1 MTEIF
6 KIDALGSGGDGIARH
21 SDGAPVFIPL
31 TVPGDVVRA
40 RVGKDREGHYRGVL
54 GDVVEPGPGRV
65 TPPCSHFGTCGGC
78 RLQHMS
84 DSVYAAFKK
93 DIVTTALQRAGVDAG
108 EIKDVI
114 VIPPAT
120 RRRASFSAVLSG
132 RDVVVG
138 FNLHQS
144 DKVMDVP
151 DCRILKPEIITLVS
165 RMKPYLKNILP
176 PKKTVDVM
184 IQMVEGSVDAC
195 FTGRIDMNL
204 RTQETFADMVNELG
218 ITRISVRARERDVFD
233 VVLARHSVTKTFG
246 GIKVNLPP
254 GAFLQASDEAEAIL
268 TGLVMDA
275 ASGARNV
282 ADLFCGAGTFTGPLS
297 TGRKVV
303 GVDVEDAAIQA
314 LKGAGIKCQARNL
327 FQEPMMA
334 AELDGFDAVVL
345 DPPRAGAQ
353 AQVRE
358 LARSD
363 VPKIIYVSCN
373 PQSFAKDAR
382 VLQDAG
388 YRLLSVQPVDAFRWA
403 AHIESV
409 GIFMKQD

>member
-1 MTEIF
+1 MADIF
-6 KIDALGSGGDGIARH
+6 KIDALGSGGDGIARNA
-21 SDGAPVFIPL
+21 DGAPVFIPL
-31 TVPGDVVRA
+31 TLPGDVVRA
-40 RVGKDREGHYRGVL
+40 RVAKDREGQYRGVL

-65 TPPCSHFGTCGGC
+65 NPPCSHFGTCGGC

-84 DSVYAAFKK
+84 DSVYAGFKK
-93 DIVTTALQRAGVDAG
+93 DIVATALQRAGVDVG

-114 VIPPAT
+114 LIPPAT
-120 RRRASFSAVLSG
+120 RRRASFSAVNAG
-132 RDVVVG
+132 RDVIIG
-138 FNLHQS
+138 FNEFKS
-144 DKVMDVP
+144 DKVMGVP
-151 DCRILKPEIITLVS
+151 DCRILRPEIIHLVS

-176 PKKTVDVM
+176 PKKPVDVM
-184 IQMVEGSVDAC
+184 VQMVESNVDVC
-195 FTGRIDMNL
+195 FTGRTDMNL
-204 RTQETFADMVNELG
+204 RTQESFAEMTNELAL
-218 ITRISVRARERDVFD
+218 TRISVRAKERDAFD

-254 GAFLQASDEAEAIL
+254 GAFLQASDEVEDIL

-275 ASGARNV
+275 ARGAKNI

-297 TGRKVV
+297 AGRKVT
-303 GVDVEDAAIQA
+303 GVDVEDGAVQA
-314 LKGAGIKCQARNL
+314 LRVAGIKCHARNL
-327 FQEPMMA
+327 FEEPMT
-334 AELDGFDAVVL
+334 AEELSGFDAVVL

-373 PQSFAKDAR
+373 PQSFSKDAR
-382 VLQDAG
+382 VLQDEG

-403 AHIESV
+403 AHIEIV